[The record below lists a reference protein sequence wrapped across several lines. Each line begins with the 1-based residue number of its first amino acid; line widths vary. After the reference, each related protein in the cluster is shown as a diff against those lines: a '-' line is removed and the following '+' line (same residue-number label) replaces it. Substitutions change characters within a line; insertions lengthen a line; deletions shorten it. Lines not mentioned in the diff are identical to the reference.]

1 MDWLTADLD
10 NVQGYIHDLMV
21 FSATLDEEDK
31 LTAAN
36 FFKYFMTLVSKSIR
50 KRPCWLVQKS
60 NYVAVLLTSDDG
72 IHTPPENLEVIKN
85 YPQPTTVKCLKSF
98 LGGVNFYRFTIPN
111 FATIAPPLHKLL
123 QGKKTRFASLVF

>member
-1 MDWLTADLD
+1 MYKGTSTILWCFLPRWMKKT
-10 NVQGYIHDLMV
+10 
-21 FSATLDEEDK
+21 K

-98 LGGVNFYRFTIPN
+98 LGGVNFYRFAIPN